1 MLLLRQM
8 CSGKGLLI
16 ALIVGFIAV
25 ESIVAACVLSLLHLK
40 NSNNWAAKSEQ
51 VLIELERL
59 MSSVAGAE
67 TSQRGYLITGSDTYL
82 APYRDALDSLESQ
95 IRRIGSLTRD
105 NSLQQDRVAFLATQV
120 EQRSDEMDHAVEIRR
135 TKGLPFAK
143 SLVTVN
149 KQNGT
154 MDTIEDITGQ
164 IRAEE
169 TRILEHHRAE
179 SEAWAFTTG
188 SFAVV
193 FFLLNAVV
201 FTFCGVVMKMALSSQ
216 AQTERLLQALPHSS
230 TAASAR

>member
-1 MLLLRQM
+1 
-8 CSGKGLLI
+8 
-16 ALIVGFIAV
+16 
-25 ESIVAACVLSLLHLK
+25 
-40 NSNNWAAKSEQ
+40 
-51 VLIELERL
+51 
-59 MSSVAGAE
+59 
-67 TSQRGYLITGSDTYL
+67 
-82 APYRDALDSLESQ
+82 
-95 IRRIGSLTRD
+95 
-105 NSLQQDRVAFLATQV
+105 
-120 EQRSDEMDHAVEIRR
+120 MDHAVEIRR